1 MTPLP
6 PTFTTFTRIR
16 EINIH
21 IQIPCI
27 PITYIPY
34 PESQKVRC
42 QRCHTYPLRSLL
54 LHQTLMVGLQT
65 PVQFRKN
72 SGTLFWPVLQDLQID
87 AEDIVI
93 LMQVYT
99 FALFTFM

>member
-34 PESQKVRC
+34 PESQKAKC
-42 QRCHTYPLRSLL
+42 QRCPHTHY
-54 LHQTLMVGLQT
+54 G
-65 PVQFRKN
+65 
-72 SGTLFWPVLQDLQID
+72 
-87 AEDIVI
+87 
-93 LMQVYT
+93 VYSIKR
-99 FALFTFM
+99 